1 MPVHRCAALVLG
13 SGAAGLRAAVELK
26 RRDID
31 VMVAT
36 QSAFGGT
43 SACLGSDKQT
53 LHTANGAGRGD
64 DFRAMADAL
73 GAGGAMHE
81 DTAYIEAVGSP
92 GALSSLRF
100 LGLPIPQDRLG
111 SVLRY
116 QTDLDEVGGATS
128 CGPRTSRLTVQA
140 LAREAIRLDVPIFNH
155 TTGVRLL
162 VDIGARPRSVGVLAL
177 RRSAAPPI
185 TRWDWPCSFAIDNR
199 CSDFIFIG
207 VRATPKRQQLEL
219 NATVVTDDEI
229 LQPIGERLFRFR
241 QWLGQ

>member
-116 QTDLDEVGGATS
+116 QTDHDEVGGATS

-177 RRSAAPPI
+177 S
-185 TRWDWPCSFAIDNR
+185 
-199 CSDFIFIG
+199 
-207 VRATPKRQQLEL
+207 PKRRTSDNSLGTGRVL
-219 NATVVTDDEI
+219 LRLTTPAPTSASSVVAPR
-229 LQPIGERLFRFR
+229 QSGRRFS
-241 QWLGQ
+241 